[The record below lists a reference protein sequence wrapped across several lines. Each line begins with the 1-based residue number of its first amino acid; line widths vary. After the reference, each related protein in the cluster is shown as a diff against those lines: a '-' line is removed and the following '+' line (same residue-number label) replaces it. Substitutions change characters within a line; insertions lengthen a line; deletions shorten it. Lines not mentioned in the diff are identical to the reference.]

1 MKPRVVVDSRE
12 SRTKVLRLLKESC
25 EVEMLPLASGDYQ
38 ISDDVIFERKSY
50 NDLVSSIKDGRIF
63 AQCKEL
69 SEAFAQPAI
78 ILEGRRQFNKKYYQ
92 PYIDKNSYYGA
103 LLSVCVGFGIPI
115 IPTDSAVETAHMIEL
130 AAKRVQKGE
139 SERKFRTNTRKKPK
153 SIKEQQQFFLE
164 SLPGIGP
171 GLAEKILDHYK
182 GFPLVE
188 IMKDMDNW
196 SIQGLGP
203 KKKEAI
209 RNMLG
214 VIQ

>member
-1 MKPRVVVDSRE
+1 MKPRVVIDSRE

-25 EVEMLPLASGDYQ
+25 EVEMIPLASGDYQ
-38 ISDDVIFERKSY
+38 ISDDIIFERKSY

-69 SEAFAQPAI
+69 KDAFAQPAI

-103 LLSVCVGFGIPI
+103 LLSVCIGFGIPI

-130 AAKRVQKGE
+130 AAKRIQKGE

-153 SIKEQQQFFLE
+153 TIKEQQQFFLE

-171 GLAEKILDHYK
+171 GLAEKIAEKYK
-182 GFPLVE
+182 GLPLKEV
-188 IMKDMDNW
+188 IKDIDNW
-196 SIQGLGP
+196 SVQGLGP
-203 KKKEAI
+203 KKKAGI
-209 RNMLG
+209 KKVLG
-214 VIQ
+214 VIE